1 VHTLEGCADHRA
13 PLTGALEP
21 GRPAAWARQQHSGAT
36 EEQGSRS
43 LNLQTGQ
50 PGWTCAVAG
59 VRAAGGSKG
68 RHGAERW
75 GWTLR
80 CLKSRTAGAVAAK
93 RSPSAGSV
101 AMSTEA
107 KWMRG
112 PSSPPSPFAASC
124 QTSSSQRSEG
134 SSDDVNKMYLCRLGD
149 QSRGRLPLQGPA
161 QSVSALGLL
170 DARTTLQAPHQMP
183 VVCPVAAC
191 VLCSKSARVRCV
203 TAGRCALQPTASS
216 ARRTVSACMRAVCMT
231 AAHEAP
237 KSLRQACISDHCTC
251 TD

>member
-1 VHTLEGCADHRA
+1 MCVHTLEGCADHGA
-13 PLTGALEP
+13 PLTGALQP
-21 GRPAAWARQQHSGAT
+21 GRPAAWARQQHSGAA

-43 LNLQTGQ
+43 LNLQTGR
-50 PGWTCAVAG
+50 PGWTCAM
-59 VRAAGGSKG
+59 AGGASCRRLQ
-68 RHGAERW
+68 RHRAERW
-75 GWTLR
+75 GWTFR

-101 AMSTEA
+101 AVSTEA

-134 SSDDVNKMYLCRLGD
+134 SSFDVNKMYLCRLGD

-216 ARRTVSACMRAVCMT
+216 ARRAVSTCMRAVCMT
-231 AAHEAP
+231 AAHESP
-237 KSLRQACISDHCTC
+237 KSLRQASDHCTC

>member
-1 VHTLEGCADHRA
+1 MHTLEGCADHRA